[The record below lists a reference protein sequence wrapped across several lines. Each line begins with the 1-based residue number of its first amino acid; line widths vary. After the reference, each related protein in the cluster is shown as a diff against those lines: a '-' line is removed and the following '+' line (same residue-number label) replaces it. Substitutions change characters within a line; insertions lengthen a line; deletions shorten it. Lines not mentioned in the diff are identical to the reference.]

1 LGKLLRKIADFII
14 KHIGQVFF
22 VLLLLWIGM
31 SIFLIIRWY
40 FHKPPEVV
48 DKPTQHKI
56 FTPPESEEEAK
67 KKLKELIRIIKEPEP
82 MEFYTALWGK
92 GLFHE
97 KDEEVLP
104 KPKPG
109 LEDVPSGPEL
119 EVIRIT
125 PVRIPLK
132 YLGFIELPNGG
143 LSAQMDSSIVSKG
156 DIIMGYKIMEITKEY
171 VKAEKPGGGEIIFNR
186 NEEVVSEESEAV
198 IKDKKSGQVFRVKKG
213 DMIGKKKVSDIKID
227 SVILLNEDG
236 VEEALPLKRR

>member
-1 LGKLLRKIADFII
+1 M
-14 KHIGQVFF
+14 
-22 VLLLLWIGM
+22 LLLLWIGM

-40 FHKPPEVV
+40 FQKPPEIVE
-48 DKPTQHKI
+48 KPTQHNI
-56 FTPPESEEEAK
+56 WTPPESEEEAK
-67 KKLKELIRIIKEPEP
+67 RKLSELIKIIKEPEP

-97 KDEEVLP
+97 KNEEIP
-104 KPKPG
+104 SNTPPRHD
-109 LEDVPSGPEL
+109 DVPPGQEL

-132 YLGFIELPNGG
+132 YSGFIGLPNGEV
-143 LSAQMDSSIVSKG
+143 SAQMDSSIVSKG
-156 DIIMGYKIMEITKEY
+156 DTVMGYKIMEITKEY
-171 VKAEKPGGGEIIFNR
+171 VKAEKPGGGEIIFKL

-198 IKDKKSGQVFRVKKG
+198 IKDKQSGQVFRVKKG

-227 SVILLNEDG
+227 SVILLKEDG

>member
-1 LGKLLRKIADFII
+1 MGKLLRKIADFII
-14 KHIGQVFF
+14 RDIGQVFF
-22 VLLLLWIGM
+22 MLLLLWIGM

-40 FHKPPEVV
+40 FQKPPEVV
-48 DKPTQHKI
+48 EKPTQHNI
-56 FTPPESEEEAK
+56 WTPPESEEEAK
-67 KKLKELIRIIKEPEP
+67 RKLSELIKIIKEPEP

-97 KDEEVLP
+97 KDEKGDT
-104 KPKPG
+104 KPPPEPPVPPG
-109 LEDVPSGPEL
+109 QEL

-143 LSAQMDSSIVSKG
+143 LSAQIDSSIVFTG
-156 DIIMGYKIMEITKEY
+156 DIVMGYKIMEITKEY
-171 VKAEKPGGGEIIFNR
+171 VKAEKPGGGEIIFKL

-198 IKDKKSGQVFRVKKG
+198 IKDKQSGQVFRVKKG

-227 SVILLNEDG
+227 SVILLKEDG

>member
-1 LGKLLRKIADFII
+1 M
-14 KHIGQVFF
+14 
-22 VLLLLWIGM
+22 LLLLWIGM

-40 FHKPPEVV
+40 FHKPPEMIS
-48 DKPTQHKI
+48 KAIQEGN

-67 KKLKELIRIIKEPEP
+67 KKLSELIKIIKEPEP

-97 KDEEVLP
+97 KDEEVVH

-109 LEDVPSGPEL
+109 HEDVPSGPEL

-125 PVRIPLK
+125 PVRIPIK

-143 LSAQMDSSIVSKG
+143 LSAQIDSSIVFTG
-156 DIIMGYKIMEITKEY
+156 DTVMGYKIMEITKEY
-171 VKAEKPGGGEIIFNR
+171 VKAQKPGGGEIIFKL
-186 NEEVVSEESEAV
+186 NEEVVSEDSEAV
-198 IKDKKSGQVFRVKKG
+198 IKDKQSGQVFRVKKG
-213 DMIGKKKVSDIKID
+213 ETIGKRKVTDIKID
-227 SVILLNEDG
+227 SVILLKEDG